1 MGLFGDRK
9 RRLKET
15 RKGLSEGRAS
25 QGLHTTG
32 LGTALV
38 VWDFR
43 VLLGSNSSVCL
54 PLDNYVYGIFL
65 YRSIDKLYDCTCR
78 SLCVYMS
85 VCLYVYISI
94 YPHIYICIHIYI
106 YIHTH
111 PYTFMCTCL
120 HYIYICLCTFKY
132 ICIRHI
138 YISVFYLLICTY
150 VHMHMNIHTH
160 VHTYMHT
167 FIHAYIH
174 TYIHTCTEKYVYVHI
189 RICMSTYT

>member
-43 VLLGSNSSVCL
+43 VLLGSDSSVCL

-106 YIHTH
+106 YIYTHTLIH
-111 PYTFMCTCL
+111 
-120 HYIYICLCTFKY
+120 LC
-132 ICIRHI
+132 
-138 YISVFYLLICTY
+138 V
-150 VHMHMNIHTH
+150 
-160 VHTYMHT
+160 
-167 FIHAYIH
+167 HAYTIF
-174 TYIHTCTEKYVYVHI
+174 IYVYVHLNI
-189 RICMSTYT
+189 YVYDIYTYPFFIYSSVHMYICI